1 MGIGLLRLFYAMQLA
16 SIAALI
22 PLLGARFERAEVPGT
37 SVGLLMA
44 TLPLG
49 RILATPI
56 WAFLADRY
64 QVAGLVLRVAC
75 VASAAAGFVLARS
88 TSLWVL
94 GVSMLAF
101 AALRAPI
108 GAILDSFVVDELRRE
123 GKNLSEY
130 GRTRL
135 FGSLGFVLAV
145 VGASWLDRW
154 GVPSHWL
161 ADAALVFGA
170 VLSFWFPVGGQGGP
184 APVLP
189 ALRALLRQP
198 FLVPLL
204 LGGAFQALTLSVYD
218 TFFSVHIEALGL
230 PSVVLGA
237 CVGLGV
243 AGEMLLMGFGR
254 SFFARLSPATA
265 LMLAAASGIPRW
277 LITAY
282 ATDPAI
288 LVLTQGL
295 HAVGFGAFWLA
306 GVQRMALAAPPHIAA
321 SAQSLW
327 GSATYGFGALLGA
340 LLAGTVLSEVGSS
353 GIFLL
358 LTVFSALATLCALW
372 MRRVDRS

>member
-1 MGIGLLRLFYAMQLA
+1 MQLA

-22 PLLGARFERAEVPGT
+22 PLLGARFERAELPGT
-37 SVGLLMA
+37 SIGMLMA

-49 RILATPI
+49 RIIATPI

-75 VASAAAGFVLARS
+75 VASAVAGFVLARS
-88 TSLWVL
+88 TSLPVL
-94 GVSMLAF
+94 GASMLAF

-108 GAILDSFVVDELRRE
+108 GAILDSFVMAELRRE
-123 GKNLSEY
+123 GKSLSEY

-145 VGASWLDRW
+145 VAASWLERW
-154 GVPSHWL
+154 QLPSHWL
-161 ADAALVFGA
+161 ADAALVVGA
-170 VLSFWFPVGGQGGP
+170 VLSFRFPIAGQGGP

-230 PSVVLGA
+230 PSVVVGA
-237 CVGLGV
+237 CVGVGV

-254 SFFARLSPATA
+254 SFFARMAPATA
-265 LMLAAASGIPRW
+265 LLLAAGSGIPRW
-277 LITAY
+277 IVTAY

-288 LVLTQGL
+288 LVLAQSL
-295 HAVGFGAFWLA
+295 HAIGFGAFWLA
-306 GVQRMALAAPPHIAA
+306 GVQRLAQAAPQQIAA

-340 LLAGTVLSEVGSS
+340 VLAGTVLSEVGSS

-358 LTVFSALATLCALW
+358 LTGFSVLATLCALW